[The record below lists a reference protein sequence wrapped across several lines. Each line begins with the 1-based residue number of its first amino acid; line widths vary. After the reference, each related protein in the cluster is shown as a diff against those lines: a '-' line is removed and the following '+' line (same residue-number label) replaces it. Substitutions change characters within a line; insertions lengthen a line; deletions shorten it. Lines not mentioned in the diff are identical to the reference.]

1 MDGRER
7 GQVAPGGG
15 RSDQVS
21 ASATPAIA
29 CRNLWQVFGPN
40 AGAELASALAA
51 HKGET
56 AAAAAQL
63 RAKGLIPAVQDVG
76 FDVRPGELFVIMGLS
91 GSGKSTLVRG
101 LSRLL
106 DVTSGDVRIQGEDI
120 SAASKARLIE
130 LRRKKLGMVFQ
141 HFGLFPHMNVLDNVA
156 YPLRVQGIAR
166 ASRHAKAREVIELV
180 GLGGREAAFPRT
192 LSGGQRQRV
201 GIARSLVGDCE
212 VWFLDEPFSALD
224 PLIRRQL
231 QDEFLQIRTKLNT
244 TIVFITHDI
253 AEALKLAD
261 RIAIMRDGQVIQIGT
276 PAQIVLNPVDSYV
289 REFARDVAKG
299 RHARVAS
306 VMKPANGSLTDGPAL
321 REGMTLDAALATCVA
336 AQAPVPVTDAAGTIV
351 GQVDPAD
358 LVSALHVDDR

>member
-1 MDGRER
+1 MPLFGPRHLLFPCWGWAWSQR
-7 GQVAPGGG
+7 LPHGPG
-15 RSDQVS
+15 RSSRQ
-21 ASATPAIA
+21 
-29 CRNLWQVFGPN
+29 Q
-40 AGAELASALAA
+40 
-51 HKGET
+51 
-56 AAAAAQL
+56 
-63 RAKGLIPAVQDVG
+63 
-76 FDVRPGELFVIMGLS
+76 
-91 GSGKSTLVRG
+91 LVRG

-106 DVTSGDVRIQGEDI
+106 DVTSGDVRILGEDI

-141 HFGLFPHMNVLDNVA
+141 HFGLFPHMSVLDNVA

-166 ASRHAKAREVIELV
+166 AQRHAKALEVIQLV
-180 GLGGREAAFPRT
+180 GLGGRESAFPRN

-231 QDEFLQIRTKLNT
+231 QDEFLQIQAKLKT

-261 RIAIMRDGQVIQIGT
+261 RIAIMRDGKIIQIGT
-276 PAQIVLNPVDSYV
+276 PAQIVLSPADDYV
-289 REFARDVAKG
+289 REFSRDVAKG

-306 VMKPANGSLTDGPAL
+306 VMKPAKGPLDGPVL
-321 REGMTLDAALATCVA
+321 REGMTLDAALAACVA
-336 AQAPVPVTDAAGTIV
+336 AQSAVPVADGSGRVV
-351 GQVDPAD
+351 GQIDPAD
-358 LVSALHVDDR
+358 LVSALHVDER